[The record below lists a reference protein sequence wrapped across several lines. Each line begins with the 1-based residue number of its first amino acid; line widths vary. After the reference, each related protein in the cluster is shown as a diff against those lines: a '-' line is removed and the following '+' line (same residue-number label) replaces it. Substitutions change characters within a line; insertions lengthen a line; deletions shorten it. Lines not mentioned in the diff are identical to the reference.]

1 MCIRDRIYG
10 VAYELPEKLGM
21 AAQFAPLRRAAYEA
35 FSAAYPDEVGLLDSA
50 IFGTAEACALSGKE
64 RARLEICFSYYG

>member
-1 MCIRDRIYG
+1 MAEIYG

-50 IFGTAEACALSGKE
+50 IFGTAEA
-64 RARLEICFSYYG
+64 